1 MDRGRPNLGSI
12 CAVRGLERGRHH
24 RDERHTA
31 IRALPHGRRP
41 HRLHPTT
48 RNGGPPSWG
57 EAPGFLIARKAVTI
71 APFEAWLVKTQLRDS
86 QFATVKCR
94 TDFIGTQHDLEFAQ
108 VTNDDGTCQVYL
120 RNPSPH
126 EWKVQ
131 RGEIVATAE
140 TMPTAG
146 SATTAELATLSEQ
159 IFATDN
165 KCNTTTKPLTP
176 SGVLR
181 KAINERI
188 EATVMKFPAHVRTE
202 ARSTFR
208 KYSHIFSASK
218 TDLGLEPHTEHEI
231 KLRSAEPT
239 YAKQFSIPDAHM
251 ETIKTHVRDWLKLG
265 IVESTKSPFNAPI
278 FCVPKKEG
286 HGLRVVLDYRRLNA
300 ATLPDKYS
308 MRTVDDCLSEIG
320 RKRSPIFSTI
330 DLTSGFWQMQLA
342 KDARPYTAF
351 TIPGWGQFQWTRGA
365 MGLMGCPAS
374 LARMMDAM
382 FAFHE
387 NIIAYIDNL
396 LIHSRSWEE
405 HVQHLAA
412 AFTVLDR
419 HNLKANLD
427 KCEFGKDSVSY
438 LGHVISGEGASPGID
453 KTKAIREAQPPTTV
467 RAVKS
472 FIGLCNFFRAYI
484 QDFSSVAAP
493 LLNLTRKTSLWKGGD
508 LPPDAATA
516 FKDLQTQLV
525 KRPCLAFPTS
535 TGEFQLYTDAS
546 GGIDGKEGALGRL
559 SRKSKGT
566 KNA

>member
-1 MDRGRPNLGSI
+1 MKTAGVFIIAAWIEGGRILAPFVLCEDLNADAIIGMNVI
-12 CAVRGLERGRHH
+12 RRFGLYPTAGGRIGY
-24 RDERHTA
+24 
-31 IRALPHGRRP
+31 IRQLATVTPEL
-41 HRLHPTT
+41 
-48 RNGGPPSWG
+48 G
-57 EAPGFLIARKAVTI
+57 EAPGFLIVRKAVMI
-71 APFEAWLVKTQLRDS
+71 APFEARLVKTQLRDS

-165 KCNTTTKPLTP
+165 KCNTTTKPPTP
-176 SGVLR
+176 SGILR

-208 KYSHIFSASK
+208 KYSHIFSTSK

-231 KLRSAEPT
+231 KLRSAEPA

-300 ATLPDKYS
+300 ATLPGQILHAHRGRLPQRDRPQTIAHQLHDRPHIRLLADATGQGREALHS
-308 MRTVDDCLSEIG
+308 LHDPRVGPVPVDTRSNGTDGLSGVVRTDDGRHVCLSREHYSIHRRPAHPLLILG
-320 RKRSPIFSTI
+320 GTCATPGSRIRR
-330 DLTSGFWQMQLA
+330 
-342 KDARPYTAF
+342 ARP
-351 TIPGWGQFQWTRGA
+351 
-365 MGLMGCPAS
+365 
-374 LARMMDAM
+374 
-382 FAFHE
+382 
-387 NIIAYIDNL
+387 
-396 LIHSRSWEE
+396 
-405 HVQHLAA
+405 
-412 AFTVLDR
+412 
-419 HNLKANLD
+419 
-427 KCEFGKDSVSY
+427 
-438 LGHVISGEGASPGID
+438 
-453 KTKAIREAQPPTTV
+453 AQP
-467 RAVKS
+467 
-472 FIGLCNFFRAYI
+472 
-484 QDFSSVAAP
+484 
-493 LLNLTRKTSLWKGGD
+493 KG
-508 LPPDAATA
+508 
-516 FKDLQTQLV
+516 QLGQM
-525 KRPCLAFPTS
+525 R
-535 TGEFQLYTDAS
+535 
-546 GGIDGKEGALGRL
+546 IW
-559 SRKSKGT
+559 
-566 KNA
+566 